1 MASTPSYIT
10 QNRCGIFYFQ
20 YRVPNHFQSNGTSR
34 RLFRASLH
42 TRVRRDAIKAARQW
56 VVWMDKLADKFFND
70 PTSFGKAMELLMA
83 YKRETAK
90 NRWESVETFLMG
102 LDEREEHLLQKSLD
116 YSDEKVQQEQSLN
129 EKIQSIRKCIE
140 MMHEGQVYSAIK

>member
-1 MASTPSYIT
+1 
-10 QNRCGIFYFQ
+10 
-20 YRVPNHFQSNGTSR
+20 
-34 RLFRASLH
+34 
-42 TRVRRDAIKAARQW
+42 
-56 VVWMDKLADKFFND
+56 MDKLADKFFND

-90 NRWESVETFLMG
+90 NSWESVETFLMG

-116 YSDEKVQQEQSLN
+116 YSDGKVQQEQSLN

-140 MMHEGQVYSAIK
+140 MMHEGQVYSAIKWKVSSNKEEDNTPLLSELIDRYIDYLSLGWSKGKRHVNEIDIRPRLRLPESVFRQI